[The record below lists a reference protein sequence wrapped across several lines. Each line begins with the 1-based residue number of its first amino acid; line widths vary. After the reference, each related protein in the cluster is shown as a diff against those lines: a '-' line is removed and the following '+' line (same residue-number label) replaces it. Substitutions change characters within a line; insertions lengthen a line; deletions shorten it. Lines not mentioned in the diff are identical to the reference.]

1 MSTWAVAQLTG
12 CSMLS
17 STFWYLAAHPAARQT
32 AARAMTAAS
41 PLTLTPCPHGGEG
54 IALAASSTAR
64 LALEPVTERLH
75 GGAGLH
81 ESLAHGGHDL
91 VGAGTVP
98 VDADRVDLGCD
109 GLPGDGRHLLLHGHA
124 HRLVRGLGRIGD
136 QGVLAELARDE
147 LAVVGIYAIGEALGG
162 HPRLRLARLGVVL
175 GHGHDHE
182 DQVRVELL
190 HLLGGGAAQLE
201 VVLEHVV
208 LDAVRLHVLE
218 RGARRLH
225 EGVERAHLIAVEIL
239 DLLGRHVHAATAEA
253 HEIGQP
259 GMGADG
265 HAVLEGQLHRLPH
278 HVRIAPVKAAG
289 HVGGGDVRHDALVVA
304 EGPAAVALAHVAVD
318 VDVCRHS
325 FGKTSLATRSTCA
338 GS

>member
-41 PLTLTPCPHGGEG
+41 PLTLTLSPHGGEG

-75 GGAGLH
+75 RGAGLH

-98 VDADRVDLGCD
+98 VDADGVDLGRD
-109 GLPGDGRHLLLHGHA
+109 GLAGDGRHLLLHGHA
-124 HRLVRGLGRIGD
+124 HGLVRGLGRIGD
-136 QGVLAELARDE
+136 QRVLAELPRDE
-147 LAVVGIYAIGEALGG
+147 LAVVGVDAVGEAFGRYSRFG
-162 HPRLRLARLGVVL
+162 LARFRIVL
-175 GHGHDHE
+175 RHGHDHE
-182 DQVRVELL
+182 DQGRIELQ
-190 HLLGGGAAQLE
+190 HLLRGGAAQLE

-208 LDAVRLHVLE
+208 LDAMRLHVLE
-218 RGARRLH
+218 LCTRRVDERV
-225 EGVERAHLIAVEIL
+225 EGAHLIAVDVL
-239 DLLGRHVHAATAEA
+239 DLLRGDVHAPAAEA
-253 HEIGQP
+253 HEVGQA

-265 HAVLEGQLHRLPH
+265 HPMLESELHRLAH
-278 HVRIAPVKAAG
+278 HVRVAAVEAARD
-289 HVGGGDVRHDALVVA
+289 VGRGDVRHDALVVA
-304 EGPAAVALAHVAVD
+304 EAPAAVALAHVAVD